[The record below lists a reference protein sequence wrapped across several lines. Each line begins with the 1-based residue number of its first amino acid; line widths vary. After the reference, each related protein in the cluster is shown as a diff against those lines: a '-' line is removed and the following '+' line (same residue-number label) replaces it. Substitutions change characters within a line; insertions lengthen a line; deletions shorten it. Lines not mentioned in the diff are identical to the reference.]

1 MANNKAAVPAPDT
14 PVLLEIGALREK
26 HGVGRAVFAGLCAA
40 RGWKPGKAVTE
51 AEFLAAVRAFGAAPM
66 GRKEAGHAS

>member
-1 MANNKAAVPAPDT
+1 MANSKSAPAPGA
-14 PVLLEIGALREK
+14 PALLEIGALREK
-26 HGVGRAVFAGLCAA
+26 LGVGRAVFAGVCAA
-40 RGWKPGKAVTE
+40 RGWKPGRAVTE